1 MSNQWRIDEHVEK
14 YKHFCQDDGWKQ
26 VEALEILTSPE
37 QQKPKRTEDIF
48 PKELQNDKIKNKSNE
63 IKTTE
68 ERIDRKDLIYKTNK
82 HIFNLQ
88 QFLTISSIFSCKI
101 MLGKADKKPSNL
113 SENILEFHNKTKSRS
128 KADKPRKK
136 TFRSITALYQG

>member
-1 MSNQWRIDEHVEK
+1 MEK
-14 YKHFCQDDGWKQ
+14 YKHFCEDDGWNQ
-26 VEALEILTSPE
+26 AEALEILKSPE

-63 IKTTE
+63 IKTAE

-101 MLGKADKKPSNL
+101 MLCKADKKPSNL
-113 SENILEFHNKTKSRS
+113 SENILEFHNKTKSIS

-136 TFRSITALYQG
+136 QHLEV